1 MLFCFTNL
9 SRLVLEIF
17 RFFEYHAQ
25 NLNTPQNNSASWDLQ
40 MGFNSAFKG
49 LKSTFCYN
57 MVYIKSHANFHSD
70 EFRHSLIPSSG
81 SSILLQTINWAIWDN
96 SAVRC
101 TWTKSTEGDQF
112 IRVEA
117 EAVHAN
123 THRTRELQ
131 LQATVL
137 PEKLGAPRL
146 VKKFPAFMRARH
158 LSLPWARP
166 ISIPLLEE
174 PY

>member
-1 MLFCFTNL
+1 MAPCT
-9 SRLVLEIF
+9 IF
-17 RFFEYHAQ
+17 VCKHVVRFFEKRAQ
-25 NLNTPQNNSASWDLQ
+25 NLNTPQNNSASWNLQ

-49 LKSTFCYN
+49 LKPTFCYYI
-57 MVYIKSHANFHSD
+57 VYIKSHANFHSD
-70 EFRHSLIPSSG
+70 AFRHPLMPSSG

-101 TWTKSTEGDQF
+101 IWTKSTEGNQF

-123 THRTRELQ
+123 MHRTREL
-131 LQATVL
+131 LFQAAVF
-137 PEKLGAPRL
+137 PEKLGGPQL
-146 VKKFPAFMRARH
+146 VKKFPAFTRARH
-158 LSLPWARP
+158 LSLPWARS